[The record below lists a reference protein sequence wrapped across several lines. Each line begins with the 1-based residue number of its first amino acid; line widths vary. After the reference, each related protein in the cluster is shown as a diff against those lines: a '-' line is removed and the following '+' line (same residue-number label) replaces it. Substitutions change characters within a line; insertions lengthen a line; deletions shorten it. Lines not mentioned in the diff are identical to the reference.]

1 MLILCTFLAWNGIFD
16 PAYMPQQMALTAGF
30 MCIIACDC
38 NHKQLPAS
46 SLKEF
51 SIDQAHAQF
60 ARDTICE
67 LIPWGDIDFM
77 NKEKYQRRF
86 DKCRH
91 GSESK
96 IKIKF

>member
-77 NKEKYQRRF
+77 NSDTETLARLSAPIIERCQ
-86 DKCRH
+86 CVV
-91 GSESK
+91 
-96 IKIKF
+96 